1 MLEKKE
7 TNNLPLRIHD
17 HQNQCKHFP
26 VWQLACHRKYCHCKC
41 PNKSKLIEEE
51 VQINQQRNKKEEIS
65 HQKGFPR
72 EEKIIHLAVNGLL

>member
-41 PNKSKLIEEE
+41 PNKSKLIGPD
-51 VQINQQRNKKEEIS
+51 KSTKE
-65 HQKGFPR
+65 
-72 EEKIIHLAVNGLL
+72 